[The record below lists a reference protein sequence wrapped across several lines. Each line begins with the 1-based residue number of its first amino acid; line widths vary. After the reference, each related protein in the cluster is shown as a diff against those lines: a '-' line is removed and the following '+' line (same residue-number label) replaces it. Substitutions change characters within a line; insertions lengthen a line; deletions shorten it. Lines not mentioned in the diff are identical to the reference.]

1 MQIAISALA
10 VIANLIIYLAFGS
23 VICAKRKSNVPFSI
37 VMTVGFFG
45 YYALFALCCLPI
57 MLLYRP
63 LDLLVRVW
71 VTVVVIMLILAVV
84 LCARKYVSY
93 GKFLLNCTKKYPIVV
108 AAAAAFVLIQVLIVT
123 FSYNFTLDAAYYVA
137 NVATCVDS
145 NMINV
150 YNPFTGAWQDHFELR
165 YAFATYSINDAVI
178 CKITGIPAL
187 WQTKT
192 IMSAT
197 VVIMSNILL
206 AGMARYL
213 SKGNKK
219 MFAAIMCAML
229 FVNLTF
235 ITLYTPANFLYTR
248 SYEGKAIVGNV
259 AIIAIFY
266 MYMLMVRDGG
276 FDRFWFLM
284 FVMCFGTTTAS
295 STANMLL
302 PAALSVCF
310 VPYIIRHKTLKMIPK
325 YVLCMLPG
333 LVMILVY
340 VLYVKGYYAI
350 YTYPIY

>member
-1 MQIAISALA
+1 MQIAISLA
-10 VIANLIIYLAFGS
+10 VVLANLIIYLAFGS
-23 VICAKRKSNVPFSI
+23 IICLKRNSNVPFSVVI
-37 VMTVGFFG
+37 TVGFFG
-45 YYALFALCCLPI
+45 YYALFAVVCLPI
-57 MLLYRP
+57 MLLYKP
-63 LDLLVRVW
+63 LDLLVKVW
-71 VTVVVIMLILAVV
+71 VAVV
-84 LCARKYVSY
+84 TVILITAVITCLKRYLSY
-93 GKFLLNCTKKYPIVV
+93 GSYLLNVIKNHPIAVG
-108 AAAAAFVLIQVLIVT
+108 FVVLIVLAQIIIVAY
-123 FSYNFTLDAAYYVA
+123 SYNFTLDAAYYVA

-165 YAFATYSINDAVI
+165 YAFATYSINDAVV
-178 CKITGIPAL
+178 CKLTGIPAL

-192 IMSAT
+192 VMSVT
-197 VVIMSNILL
+197 VVAMSNILFT
-206 AGMARYL
+206 GISRYL
-213 SKGNKK
+213 AKGNKK
-219 MFAAIMCAML
+219 MFVGIMFAML

-248 SYEGKAIVGNV
+248 SYEGKAIVGN
-259 AIIAIFY
+259 IALIVIFY

-284 FVMCFGTTTAS
+284 FVVCLGATTTS

-310 VPYIIRHKTLKMIPK
+310 LPYIITHKAVKMIPK
-325 YVLCMLPG
+325 YVMCMMPG

-350 YTYPIY
+350 YTYPLY